1 LQKHPKLSAMKVQ
14 LKRMNKACH
23 FEAVNEDGRAIQL
36 DSSPSSLGEGLGVR
50 PMQSLLMA
58 LGGCTAIDITLIL
71 TKQKLEILDFKLDI
85 EGEREENKEP
95 ALWTKIH
102 ISYFIKGEME
112 KSMVERAVHLSMTKY
127 CSVAE
132 TLRRAG
138 AVITYDIQ
146 LSK

>member
-1 LQKHPKLSAMKVQ
+1 MKIN
-14 LKRMNKACH
+14 LIRKNKACH
-23 FEAVNEDGRAIQL
+23 FEATNEEGRSIEL

-71 TKQKLEILDFKLDI
+71 TKQKLEILDFKLEI
-85 EGEREENKEP
+85 EGEREEHKEP

-102 ISYFIKGEME
+102 IDYHIRGNME
-112 KSMVERAVHLSMTKY
+112 QAMVERAVHLSMTKY

-138 AVITYDIQ
+138 AVISYTIF
-146 LSK
+146 LKP